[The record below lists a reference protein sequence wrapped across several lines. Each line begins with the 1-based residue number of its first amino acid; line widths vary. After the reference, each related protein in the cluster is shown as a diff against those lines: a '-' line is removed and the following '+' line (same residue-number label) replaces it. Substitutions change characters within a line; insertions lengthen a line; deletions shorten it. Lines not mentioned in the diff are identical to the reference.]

1 MLKLIYL
8 VINNNLL
15 TINFLN
21 KISSYLLNVY
31 LFHID
36 LSVLTRVNILH

>member
-1 MLKLIYL
+1 MLIYL

-21 KISSYLLNVY
+21 KISCSYLLTVY

-36 LSVLTRVNILH
+36 LTELTRVNIPH